1 MEVYETGQDIEYNTQ
16 NNTQK
21 IEDSTQNRNQ
31 SEDAPSQENTS
42 SGCGGIILL
51 IIMFI
56 LFASFNSNK
65 DRYPQHQYDPPSAQ
79 PYNYNHIITLVKKFR
94 FCDRISRAIDQN

>member
-1 MEVYETGQDIEYNTQ
+1 MEVYETGQYIEYNTQ

-21 IEDSTQNRNQ
+21 FEYKTQNGNQ
-31 SEDAPSQENTS
+31 SEDDFSRQNTS

-65 DRYPQHQYDPPSAQ
+65 DAYEQHQDYPPAAQ
-79 PYNYNHIITLVKKFR
+79 AYNYPG
-94 FCDRISRAIDQN
+94 Q

>member
-16 NNTQK
+16 NYTHK
-21 IEDSTQNRNQ
+21 IEDHTQNGNLF
-31 SEDAPSQENTS
+31 EDDPSQENTS
-42 SGCGGIILL
+42 SGCGCIIAL

-65 DRYPQHQYDPPSAQ
+65 DAYEQHQDDPPAAQ
-79 PYNYNHIITLVKKFR
+79 PYNYPP
-94 FCDRISRAIDQN
+94 Q

>member
-1 MEVYETGQDIEYNTQ
+1 MEVYKTGQNIEYNTQ

-21 IEDSTQNRNQ
+21 IEDNTQNGNQ
-31 SEDAPSQENTS
+31 PQDDTSQENTL

-56 LFASFNSNK
+56 LFASFNSKK
-65 DRYPQHQYDPPSAQ
+65 DAYEQHQDDPPAAQ
-79 PYNYNHIITLVKKFR
+79 LYNYPG
-94 FCDRISRAIDQN
+94 Q

>member
-16 NNTQK
+16 NTTQK
-21 IEDSTQNRNQ
+21 IEYNTQNGNQ
-31 SEDAPSQENTS
+31 SEDVPSQENTS

-56 LFASFNSNK
+56 LFASFNLNK
-65 DRYPQHQYDPPSAQ
+65 DAYEQHQDDPPSAQ
-79 PYNYNHIITLVKKFR
+79 PYNYPP
-94 FCDRISRAIDQN
+94 Q

>member
-1 MEVYETGQDIEYNTQ
+1 MEVYKTGQDIEYNTQ

-21 IEDSTQNRNQ
+21 IENRTQNGNQ
-31 SEDAPSQENTS
+31 FEDAPSQENTS

-56 LFASFNSNK
+56 LFASFKSNK
-65 DRYPQHQYDPPSAQ
+65 DAYEQHQDDPPAAQ
-79 PYNYNHIITLVKKFR
+79 PYNYPG
-94 FCDRISRAIDQN
+94 Q

>member
-1 MEVYETGQDIEYNTQ
+1 LEVYETGQDIEYNTQ

-21 IEDSTQNRNQ
+21 IEHRTQNRNQ

-51 IIMFI
+51 IIIFI

-65 DRYPQHQYDPPSAQ
+65 DRYPQHQYDAPSAQ
-79 PYNYNHIITLVKKFR
+79 PYNYPGQEISFLRSHLSR
-94 FCDRISRAIDQN
+94 DRSKLKM